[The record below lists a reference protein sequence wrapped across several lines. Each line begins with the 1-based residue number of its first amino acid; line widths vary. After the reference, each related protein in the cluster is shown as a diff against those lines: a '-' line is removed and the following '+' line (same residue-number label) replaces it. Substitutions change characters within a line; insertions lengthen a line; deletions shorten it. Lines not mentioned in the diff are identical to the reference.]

1 MFLNYHLFSLS
12 LSRWVS
18 RGHVFISTR
27 FHATCQ
33 RGTCPF
39 GNPWKLLTLSSG
51 GFHQQRSIW
60 RHSLRKQRQRQLP
73 HPDRE
78 SSGLRHHQ
86 SHAAIARCR
95 RGLSETLRGQST
107 GDIPRGATLTAW
119 RDRQRGC
126 SSRPPSVWAQLR
138 QRQIHTLQ

>member
-1 MFLNYHLFSLS
+1 MFLNYHLSLS
-12 LSRWVS
+12 LGEFLGATSSYRLDFTPPVKEARVPSLTPESSSPSQVVVS
-18 RGHVFISTR
+18 T
-27 FHATCQ
+27 
-33 RGTCPF
+33 
-39 GNPWKLLTLSSG
+39 SSVA
-51 GFHQQRSIW
+51 SDVTP
-60 RHSLRKQRQRQLP
+60 SVQRQRQLP